1 MNQFSHNGEWFTI
14 WRISIHMYGES
25 ALALS
30 ILQTENNFKM
40 KTGYSVFTLCLL
52 QMENNF
58 ENRESEYTLSI
69 LQMENNFEN
78 GESVSTHSIH
88 MY

>member
-1 MNQFSHNGEWFTI
+1 
-14 WRISIHMYGES
+14 
-25 ALALS
+25 
-30 ILQTENNFKM
+30 M

-58 ENRESEYTLSI
+58 EKRESEYTLSI

-78 GESVSTHSIH
+78 GEYVSTHSIH